1 MCRRRNRGFFS
12 GLLFGAAV
20 AGIAALLYT
29 PKTGKEL
36 RKDLSKEL
44 NHLKDRINEYSD
56 YAVERG
62 VEMYDVASNKTAE
75 ITVNLKESAAQL
87 KSQLTEFAQDAN
99 NEIQKRTSEFVEGF
113 QQTQEDAQDALNEV
127 V

>member
-99 NEIQKRTSEFVEGF
+99 NEIQKRTSEFVDPVWG
-113 QQTQEDAQDALNEV
+113 DVAV
-127 V
+127 VCFV